1 MGEVLEGFL
10 AAMPYDTVGP
20 ALLATLGPG
29 RFISTMELKASFLRL
44 VSPGRI
50 LGRGWVVRRDRDVA
64 FAEGSLSDSDGET
77 VATAPARVIAARPT
91 AQ

>member
-1 MGEVLEGFL
+1 
-10 AAMPYDTVGP
+10 
-20 ALLATLGPG
+20 
-29 RFISTMELKASFLRL
+29 MELKASFLRS

-64 FAEGSLSDSDGET
+64 FAEGSLSDPDGET